1 MKKGNSKL
9 VLIISILAVVIALG
23 GLAFFAIKNNWF
35 NSAEKNAQQSVVI
48 DDKGNVGIK
57 NLIMLQN
64 NSFDPQTLDAKF
76 GELVT
81 FQNNNRGPVK
91 VIGDGWQ
98 TPFLDQGSVFTKDDF
113 KQGQNN
119 FYLENNPMN
128 IGIVNMK

>member
-76 GELVT
+76 GELVY
-81 FQNNNRGPVK
+81 FSKQQQGPSK
-91 VIGDGWQ
+91 G
-98 TPFLDQGSVFTKDDF
+98 L
-113 KQGQNN
+113 
-119 FYLENNPMN
+119 
-128 IGIVNMK
+128 